1 MNRPLSQWFQQIVL
15 RARELVESRDG
26 DPVPAIMQDC
36 HELISSRGEATG
48 LALASGIFV
57 ALGQL
62 DAEQLTEF
70 VMQLERQLGVDH
82 EELAAAIDRYQS
94 DPDAVV
100 QVHKASE
107 PMRQELFRRLNSAPN
122 GTVELI
128 RLRERILDLE
138 IDRAIRRRVDQD
150 FVHLFSSWFNKGFLT
165 LTQVDWTTPA
175 DLLEKLIQYESVH
188 EIQGWDDLRRRLA
201 GDRRCFAYMHPA
213 VPNEPLIFVEVALVK
228 GISSAITPLLAE
240 PESDPVDADTAVFYS
255 INNCQRGLAQV
266 SFGNF
271 LIKQVVHQLREQ
283 LPQLKTFVTLSPI
296 PGFRRWAE
304 QQEILIDPIEDPANA
319 RIQCLDY
326 LLTMKNGRPLDPV
339 ARFHLGNGA
348 RLEQIH
354 LEADPSQSGQARSF
368 GMMVN
373 YLYDADQIVA
383 NHEALLLRGEVATSG
398 ALKSLQKQLKSAR
411 NVHG

>member
-1 MNRPLSQWFQQIVL
+1 MNRPLSQLFQQIVR

-26 DPVPAIMQDC
+26 DPIAAIMQDC
-36 HELISSRGEATG
+36 QELISSRGEASG

-57 ALGQL
+57 ALGRLDAQQLAEFVAQL
-62 DAEQLTEF
+62 DRE
-70 VMQLERQLGVDH
+70 LGVDH
-82 EELAAAIDRYQS
+82 ADLARAIEHYQS
-94 DPDAVV
+94 DPDAAA
-100 QVHKASE
+100 QVHHASE
-107 PMRQELFRRLNSAPN
+107 PRRQELFRRLNSAPN
-122 GTVELI
+122 GTLELI
-128 RLRERILDLE
+128 RLRERMLDLD

-150 FVHLFSSWFNKGFLT
+150 FVHLFTSWFNKGFLT

-228 GISSAITPLLAE
+228 GIASAITPLLNE

-296 PGFRRWAE
+296 PGLRRWAE
-304 QQEILIDPIEDPANA
+304 QHQVAMDTASDPQNA
-319 RIQCLDY
+319 RLQCLDY
-326 LLTMKNGRPLDPV
+326 LLSMKNDRPLDPV

-354 LEADPSQSGQARSF
+354 VDADPSDSGQARSY

-373 YLYDADQIVA
+373 YLYEADEIIS
-383 NHEALLLRGEVATSG
+383 NHEALLLRGEVALSG
-398 ALKSLQKQLKSAR
+398 PLKSLEKQLKSAR
-411 NVHG
+411 NAHG